1 MTLLSTSEI
10 RSKIAAV
17 LTRLQ
22 KTKKPVV
29 ITRRGKAEAVLIP
42 IERYNAMLDLLED
55 REDELDTSL
64 GQRIHEERL
73 AYVAGEGR
81 DLNDLLSKLD
91 S

>member
-55 REDELDTSL
+55 REDELDKSL
-64 GQRIHEERL
+64 GRRLREERQ
-73 AYVAGEGR
+73 AYAAGEGR
-81 DLNDLLSKLD
+81 DIKDLMADRHS
-91 S
+91 